1 MASIFRKDDQYV
13 EKQNRNVFYKTFES
27 NLTTNFGKI
36 IPAFCKPV
44 MIGET
49 VKLDPKMS
57 FNFLPLVFP
66 VQNRVRAVLQFY
78 YVRNRNLWDG
88 WKDFQFKMKDGLVPP
103 YHVFREET
111 YKEMLKVGGLLD
123 NLGVPVVLHGN
134 YNVRMAIPED
144 KHPGYDHWFYD
155 AITGVW
161 IKKANYQTYNDT
173 GVEPDMSGSQF
184 SYYDWYSVMKSNTA
198 GQASLHIKLFDKPV
212 KVDDEGRFNFFL
224 EGIGGMEPTIYLIV
238 NRRAKGEIVVDRS
251 TTDSQ
256 LENTRKANVPA
267 SRRIG
272 GNTGQSVGNRVS
284 TSSSVTYDSDMVI
297 ETGVYKM
304 YNSVPEW
311 DSLNSI
317 RLSADVYEVLGY
329 FYGDDQGLAYE
340 IQPQI
345 NVEYQY
351 GEQGVPLS
359 SLALTE
365 LPFPYYDGNQII
377 DSDDRLHISSMPAR
391 AIQSVYNAFVRNE
404 TNNPFMINGQPEY
417 NKYISNESGGPD
429 GDFYPLYK
437 RNWQDDCF
445 TTALHSPQHGVA
457 PLVGLRTNAEGNNR
471 VLVLFDN
478 EDGTRVPIN
487 MTTDANDDVI
497 AVESAVQDEY
507 ANTLANA
514 LMEGMTNFGM
524 SINDFR
530 NGNSYQRWLENNVRK
545 GYKYPDQI
553 KAHTGVS
560 VKYNILDMP
569 EYIGGMSRDMQV
581 QQVTQTTENDY
592 GNLGDFSGQA
602 WINGEMEHSIEHFCD
617 EEGFIIGLLSIDPVA
632 PYSQVIPKYLLRES
646 AFDYYASEFSKI
658 GMQPILN
665 REIAP
670 LQSFYEKNGL
680 QVFGYQRA
688 WYDMLDGLSEVHGKF
703 RTDFRNFIISRT
715 FGSVPELSED
725 FLTMDVDDI
734 NNIFYVDDEEDKILG
749 QILFKYESLQPIPV
763 YGIPALE

>member
-1 MASIFRKDDQYV
+1 MASIYRKDDQYV
-13 EKQNRNVFYKTFES
+13 EKQKRNVFYKTYES

-49 VKLDPKMS
+49 VKIDPRMS

-103 YHVFREET
+103 YHVLREET

-134 YNVRMAIPED
+134 YKVHLAIPED
-144 KHPGYDHWFYD
+144 KHPGFDHWFYD

-161 IKKANYQTYNDT
+161 SKKANYQSYSDT
-173 GVEPDMSGSQF
+173 GVEADVTASTY
-184 SYYDWYSVMKSNTA
+184 SYYDWYSVMKSNAA

-212 KVDDEGRFNFFL
+212 KVDGNGVFSFMLHSVSNA
-224 EGIGGMEPTIYLIV
+224 EPPLYLIV
-238 NRRAKGEIVVDRS
+238 NRRAKGEVVVDRS

-284 TSSSVTYDSDMVI
+284 TSSSVSYDSDMII
-297 ETGVYKM
+297 ETGVLKM
-304 YNSVPEW
+304 WPSAVEY
-311 DSLNSI
+311 DSLNNI
-317 RLSADVYEVLGY
+317 TLGADAYEVLGY
-329 FYGDDQGLAYE
+329 FYGDDQGQAYE
-340 IQPQI
+340 IEPEI

-359 SLALTE
+359 FLALRD

-377 DSDDRLHISSMPAR
+377 DSDDRLHVSSMPAR

-429 GDFYPLYK
+429 GDYYPLYK

-749 QILFKYESLQPIPV
+749 QIQFRYESLQPIPV